1 MGNKTGLITPFLMLL
16 AGAIA
21 SIIMYVR
28 GYELT
33 NMLWGLLIVLLI
45 FYILGDVARY
55 LYASIRPRIIPTGD
69 LEQMVQEAKKM
80 EILLEM
86 SWLLQTRSKMIWKV
100 WMRVALCQKMQRD
113 IRTRKFMIILT
124 RRLLLQCSMI
134 MRTHLEMHK
143 TDYLCRQ
150 HCV

>member
-69 LEQMVQEAKKM
+69 LEQMVQEAKKNGDLTGNVVAFAN
-80 EILLEM
+80 EE
-86 SWLLQTRSKMIWKV
+86 QMIWKV

>member
-33 NMLWGLLIVLLI
+33 RMLWGLLIVLLI
-45 FYILGDVARY
+45 FYVLGDIARY

-69 LEQMVQEAKKM
+69 LEQMVQEAKKNGDLTGNVVAFANEEQNDM
-80 EILLEM
+80 EGMVAGGFM
-86 SWLLQTRSKMIWKV
+86 SEDADGYSDEEIYDYSGQE
-100 WMRVALCQKMQRD
+100 AAP
-113 IRTRKFMIILT
+113 
-124 RRLLLQCSMI
+124 SM
-134 MRTHLEMHK
+134 EY
-143 TDYLCRQ
+143 DNENPFGDA
-150 HCV
+150 